1 MQRRSFL
8 ATTSAAAALPHR
20 FAIAQSARKRTL
32 RFVPQANLTLLDPIF
47 TTALVTVNHGWAIYD
62 MLFGVDRN
70 DRIRPQMAEGYSVSD
85 DGRTYLIRLR
95 EGLKFHN
102 GEPVRAQDA
111 SASLHRWAVRESI
124 GQSLLK
130 AVDNWGAQDDRTLK
144 IELKYK
150 LPIFIDALA
159 HGAGSVPFIM
169 PEHVAKTDPYKQI
182 TDYTGSGPFRFIKE
196 AFVPGSFVLYLRNE
210 DYVPRQEPADWTSG
224 GKVAHFDRLEWHVI
238 ADSATA
244 AAALQAGEVDWYD
257 QVEADLVPVLRQHPD
272 VAIGSSNPLGF
283 NGMLRFNHLHPPFN
297 NVAIRRA
304 VMMAVNQTDYL
315 AAITGNDPGSFRTCK
330 SFMPCGALY
339 GKELGAAAMP
349 GDLAQA
355 RAALAAAGYSN
366 EKVVIINPTDFVTI
380 GPMGNV
386 TYDLLRKLGMNV
398 EIVET
403 DWGTVTQRRAS
414 KEPIEKGGW
423 SILHTWAPSNVIANV
438 VEHAFLRG
446 LGATGWFG
454 WFGDEEIERL
464 TERWLQANT
473 DDERVS
479 ITDTIQTRA
488 FEMVPAIPLGQFQI
502 RTAYRRDLAGVIE
515 GSGAFPWNIRR
526 LE

>member
-1 MQRRSFL
+1 MRRRSFV
-8 ATTSAAAALPHR
+8 ATAAAAALPHR
-20 FAIAQSARKRTL
+20 FAIAQSARQRTL

-62 MLFGVDRN
+62 MLFGVDRE
-70 DRIRPQMAEGYSVSD
+70 DQVRPQMAEGYSVSD

-95 EGLKFHN
+95 EGLRFHN

-111 SASLHRWAVRESI
+111 SPSLQRWAARESI

-130 AVDNWGAQDDRTLK
+130 AVDNWGVQDDRTLK
-144 IELKYK
+144 ITLKYP
-150 LPIFIDALA
+150 LPIFIDAIA
-159 HGAGSVPFIM
+159 RGAGSVPFIM

-182 TDYTGSGPFRFIKE
+182 NDYTGSGPFRFIKE
-196 AFVPGSFVLYLRNE
+196 EFVPGSSVLYLKNE
-210 DYVPRQEPADWTSG
+210 AYVPRREPADWTSG

-238 ADSATA
+238 PDSATA

-257 QVEADLVPVLRQHPD
+257 QVEADLVPVLRKHPD
-272 VAIGSSNPLGF
+272 IVIGSSNPLGF
-283 NGMLRFNHLHPPFN
+283 NGFLRFNHLQPPFN

-315 AAITGNDPGSFRTCK
+315 EAITGNDPGAFRTCK
-330 SFMPCGALY
+330 SFMPCGMMY

-349 GDLAQA
+349 GDLSKA
-355 RAALAAAGYSN
+355 RAALAATDYAN

-414 KEPIEKGGW
+414 KEPVEKGGW

-438 VEHAFLRG
+438 VEHAFVRG
-446 LGATGWFG
+446 LGGTGWYG

-464 TERWLQANT
+464 TENWLRART
-473 DDERVS
+473 DEERVA
-479 ITDTIQTRA
+479 ITDLIQVRA

-502 RTAYRRDLAGVIE
+502 RTAYRRDLTGLIE
-515 GSGAFPWNIRR
+515 ATGAFPWNIRR
-526 LE
+526 QT